1 MGKSRPAQFIDRLN
15 SKQRIYPEITNGQT
29 DKPAENKKTTSGDL
43 KYFGVLLALSQALI
57 ECLL

>member
-1 MGKSRPAQFIDRLN
+1 MDKCFLGHATHHAST
-15 SKQRIYPEITNGQT
+15 KQRIYPENKNDQT
-29 DKPAENKKTTSGDL
+29 DKPAENKKATSGDL